1 MRRSHRGTR
10 DGVGGVLGANP
21 GGKNVKTWGK
31 DVIALSVVGEVGT
44 FIVEGGGTDSDSILS
59 CSRGVVAGV
68 GVVVTGSHSEVDT
81 SVDSSVDG
89 HVEGGG
95 LATSQAHVGSAA
107 LEALLLAVLSGRD
120 GLRVSLSGVL
130 DALDDIGHSTRAVGA
145 EDLDGVYV
153 CLLGNTVLLA
163 GNGTRAVSAM
173 AVAILVGIA
182 ARDGLSP
189 LGTALEVDVLNVC
202 AGIDDVNVNTLTTV
216 GSVQVLVVGAEAQG
230 VAVRDTGQTPG
241 GVLLDLRLVGTE
253 DVDLRVALDV
263 GNLSGRVSAKSYA
276 GTLSTDAV
284 TCESDGLHKL
294 PWLRTTQPIRGRDC
308 CLGREVRWS
317 ATYIGVLSDLLDGL
331 LVKVTRVTLHAGHL
345 VCVLETVK
353 DVVGD
358 GELSGALSQLHALLR
373 VLGVDALDP
382 VMVLGGILDVLL
394 EDDHVAVG
402 NLLCGS

>member
-1 MRRSHRGTR
+1 
-10 DGVGGVLGANP
+10 
-21 GGKNVKTWGK
+21 
-31 DVIALSVVGEVGT
+31 
-44 FIVEGGGTDSDSILS
+44 
-59 CSRGVVAGV
+59 
-68 GVVVTGSHSEVDT
+68 
-81 SVDSSVDG
+81 
-89 HVEGGG
+89 
-95 LATSQAHVGSAA
+95 
-107 LEALLLAVLSGRD
+107 
-120 GLRVSLSGVL
+120 
-130 DALDDIGHSTRAVGA
+130 
-145 EDLDGVYV
+145 
-153 CLLGNTVLLA
+153 
-163 GNGTRAVSAM
+163 M